1 MNPYQ
6 VVKDFEGAVAAYTGA
21 PYCVAVNSCTAAL
34 MLAVAWHLRNRPI
47 APKEVLTRTGFHA
60 MAWDT
65 SRTIEIPKRTYVS
78 VPMAIIHAGGRP
90 TFRDEEWL
98 GAYQL
103 APLPVWDSARLFTSR
118 MYQERWRT
126 EGDPNEL
133 KMIREPVSW
142 ADQHA
147 MVCTS
152 HHWSKTLGIQ
162 QGGCILHDDPE
173 ADAWLRR
180 ARFDGRTEGVAPKD
194 DNITMVGYHCYMS
207 PETAAQGLVRLH
219 FLPKHNAP
227 MPNDEYPNL
236 AEMEIFK

>member
-1 MNPYQ
+1 MSPYG
-6 VVKDFEGAVAAYTGA
+6 VVRDFEIMVAEYTGA
-21 PYCVAVNSCTAAL
+21 PYCVAVNSCSAAL
-34 MLAVAWHLRNRPI
+34 MLAVAWHLRQQEVVDDGSTGWLKRRM
-47 APKEVLTRTGFHA
+47 AP
-60 MAWDT
+60 
-65 SRTIEIPKRTYVS
+65 IEIPKHTYLS
-78 VPMAIIHAGGRP
+78 VPMSIIHAGGRP

-103 APLPVWDSARLFTSR
+103 KPLPVWDSARWFTSNLWPIIGTKGGR
-118 MYQERWRT
+118 HT
-126 EGDPNEL
+126 GT
-133 KMIREPVSW
+133 
-142 ADQHA
+142 

-194 DNITMVGYHCYMS
+194 DNITQIGFHCYMS
-207 PETAAQGLVRLH
+207 PEVAAEGLVRLH

-227 MPNDEYPNL
+227 LPNDEYPEL
-236 AEMEIFK
+236 DKMEIFK